1 MLISVRVHYI
11 SDILGGYV
19 VGHYIH
25 HFVDKYLCIFDVVFS
40 LPYMLV
46 LELYKLIKKCEI

>member
-25 HFVDKYLCIFDVVFS
+25 HFVDKYLCMFDVVFS